1 MFEIHVTTCL
11 KTIELRSNMVMFIP
25 FPLYI
30 IMVFDNWKNDCLV
43 VYRNSF
49 QNKQNDL
56 SK

>member
-1 MFEIHVTTCL
+1 L